1 MIALRQRTLGTL
13 KGGTVS
19 RAVNATEARLN
30 EQKTTDAGDDSC
42 ECRLAAVPEAME
54 KEKEW
59 LPESFD
65 ELAAHLDRKFA
76 RLEADIEQMAKELRE
91 AEIHTEQLRHRL
103 LGGRFFLGQ

>member
-1 MIALRQRTLGTL
+1 
-13 KGGTVS
+13 
-19 RAVNATEARLN
+19 
-30 EQKTTDAGDDSC
+30 
-42 ECRLAAVPEAME
+42 ME

-103 LGGRFFLGQ
+103 LGGCFFLGQ